1 MWKPYKDVNPRIYFG
16 FGPMKTIYEALQ
28 DRLRR
33 PPTSAEIRAEVARI
47 LGEAFQKA
55 AIAQQRRKQIH
66 QQME

>member
-1 MWKPYKDVNPRIYFG
+1 
-16 FGPMKTIYEALQ
+16 MKTIYEALQ